1 MTLTKWSQIKA
12 ELIEMY
18 QIVRAAGGVTPAVG

>member
-1 MTLTKWSQIKA
+1 MTLTKWNQIKA

-18 QIVRAAGGVTPAVG
+18 RIVRFGRIQQQV